1 MISHNMTWIK
11 YPSHSQDSNIED
23 IIFSQHVTSRL
34 MHGYIALFVPT
45 GLIAGITILGIFIK
59 SYMQHTLKK
68 LDIMIFAHTV
78 SNIFMILLSLTIIPR
93 PAYLR
98 VSYLECGTLS
108 FFFNLS
114 YFNSQYLRVLMML
127 SFFFNK
133 HPPQNAWISK
143 AHQNTMLVEQFWQ
156 PPGGV
161 CSVVKQFP
169 SEADEDQASTCCI
182 RIWKHYRHPEQISL
196 LSLLHGNDLDG
207 EGYKAWHP
215 AFEDTL

>member
-1 MISHNMTWIK
+1 MVSHNMTWIK

-45 GLIAGITILGIFIK
+45 GLIAGLIILGIFIK
-59 SYMQHTLKK
+59 NYLQHALKK
-68 LDIMIFAHTV
+68 LDIMIVAHTV
-78 SNIFMILLSLTIIPR
+78 SSILMILLSLTIITR

-143 AHQNTMLVEQFWQ
+143 AHQNTMERLIE
-156 PPGGV
+156 
-161 CSVVKQFP
+161 
-169 SEADEDQASTCCI
+169 CC
-182 RIWKHYRHPEQISL
+182 K
-196 LSLLHGNDLDG
+196 
-207 EGYKAWHP
+207 
-215 AFEDTL
+215 